1 MPLAIAGAP
10 VGAQRVGFRIGPEDR
25 RHAPEPLSKPA
36 AEAAAGAIKPTA
48 RSAARTDQSA
58 ATKAPEANRSAA
70 PKVAEPGRDPH
81 VAAEP
86 AAAPKPKL
94 RPKPSGPSL
103 TIVNARDAVA
113 TQVAV
118 VAGDK
123 TIRTSKP
130 LAPKGRTVMKLP
142 RMKGCTV
149 TVAAA
154 YADDEALTE
163 VGEVNVCKEKSVR
176 LTD

>member
-1 MPLAIAGAP
+1 MSPRLLAPALAALLMTSAAQAQTAP
-10 VGAQRVGFRIGPEDR
+10 
-25 RHAPEPLSKPA
+25 APAEAPA
-36 AEAAAGAIKPTA
+36 AA
-48 RSAARTDQSA
+48 D
-58 ATKAPEANRSAA
+58 
-70 PKVAEPGRDPH
+70 
-81 VAAEP
+81 P

-103 TIVNARDAVA
+103 TIVNARDTAA

-118 VAGDK
+118 TAGDK
-123 TIRTSKP
+123 TFRTSKP
-130 LAPKGRTVMKLP
+130 LAPKARTVMKLP

-149 TVAAA
+149 MVAAA
-154 YADDEALTE
+154 YAGDDELTE

>member
-1 MPLAIAGAP
+1 MSPRLLASAFA
-10 VGAQRVGFRIGPEDR
+10 ALL
-25 RHAPEPLSKPA
+25 LS
-36 AEAAAGAIKPTA
+36 
-48 RSAARTDQSA
+48 SAAQAQT
-58 ATKAPEANRSAA
+58 APA
-70 PKVAEPGRDPH
+70 PADAP

-103 TIVNARDAVA
+103 TVVNARDTAA

-130 LAPKGRTVMKLP
+130 LAPKARAVMKLP

-154 YADDEALTE
+154 YAGDDALTE

-176 LTD
+176 LVD

>member
-1 MPLAIAGAP
+1 VSPRLLASAFA
-10 VGAQRVGFRIGPEDR
+10 ALL
-25 RHAPEPLSKPA
+25 LS
-36 AEAAAGAIKPTA
+36 
-48 RSAARTDQSA
+48 SAAQAQTAPASA
-58 ATKAPEANRSAA
+58 DAP
-70 PKVAEPGRDPH
+70 

-103 TIVNARDAVA
+103 TVVNARDTAA

-118 VAGDK
+118 VAGGK

-130 LAPKGRTVMKLP
+130 LAPKARAVMKLP

-154 YADDEALTE
+154 YAGDDALTE

-176 LTD
+176 LVD